1 MPLDSA
7 GLPLVAGR
15 KVSLAWVILVGFLLA
30 AMCASSVSADAHAL
44 ASGENPAGL
53 TRYALQHDGVE
64 REYLVYTPPS
74 LAGEEL
80 PLLLALHGY
89 GTTASGFAAIYGLNE
104 HASATGYRVVYPQ
117 GSHFMGG
124 FGESPQANDYLVTSW
139 NDLGSNFT
147 PSAKGPHC
155 TDDRL
160 KYPCPEE
167 CGSCNHC
174 AWTSCYDD
182 AGFLGQVLD
191 QAEADYP
198 TNASRVYILGVSN
211 GAMMAMR
218 LACNMPKRFAAVAAV
233 IATMPPGFEC
243 APASSLPMLHL
254 AGAKDDTVGHDGT
267 ATTNGWIFA
276 SIEDTQAVWAQG
288 MGCEGTVSPWRTA
301 LTETQGLQ
309 CTTINRCPGKGHQ
322 VVSCLDPDAGHEWR
336 GQRDQNIPAN
346 CVYPIQTQTFPDQP
360 ACAAYSRGKAPWG
373 MDLAWEFLS
382 RYQLK
387 DVQ

>member
-1 MPLDSA
+1 MLLNSA
-7 GLPLVAGR
+7 GRPLIAGR
-15 KVSLAWVILVGFLLA
+15 KAYIAWFLLIGFSLA
-30 AMCASSVSADAHAL
+30 AMSVSSVYGDVPAL
-44 ASGENPAGL
+44 GSGENPNGL
-53 TRYALQHDGVE
+53 TRHVLQHDGVE

-74 LAGEEL
+74 LAGEKL

-104 HASATGYRVVYPQ
+104 HASATGYRVAYPQ

-124 FGESPQANDYLVTSW
+124 FGESPQTNDYLVTSW

-160 KYPCPEE
+160 KYPCPPE

-182 AGFLGQVLD
+182 VGFLGQVLN

-198 TNASRVYILGVSN
+198 TDNSRVYILGVSN

-218 LACNMPKRFAAVAAV
+218 LACNMPERFAAAVAL

-243 APASSLPMLHL
+243 APTISLPLLHL
-254 AGAKDDTVGHDGT
+254 AGARDDTVGYDGT
-267 ATTNGWIFA
+267 ATSAGWIFA
-276 SIEDTQAVWAQG
+276 SSEDTQAIWAEG
-288 MGCEGTVSPWRTA
+288 MGCSGTVAPWQTA
-301 LTETQGLQ
+301 LTDTQGLQ
-309 CTTINRCPGKGHQ
+309 CTSFGGCPTKGHE
-322 VVSCLDPDAGHEWR
+322 VVSCLDPEAGHEWR

-346 CVYPIQTQTFPDQP
+346 CSYPMQADTFPDQP
-360 ACAAYSRGKAPWG
+360 ACAPYSLEQAPWG
-373 MDLAWEFLS
+373 MDLAWGFLS
-382 RYQLK
+382 RY
-387 DVQ
+387 

>member
-1 MPLDSA
+1 MVSRGFLVVVGRQRYFIGFVLIVFILAGGFAGGVSA
-7 GLPLVAGR
+7 G
-15 KVSLAWVILVGFLLA
+15 
-30 AMCASSVSADAHAL
+30 AL
-44 ASGENPAGL
+44 APGSGEDPTGL
-53 TRYALQHDGVE
+53 TRHVLQHDEVE

-74 LAGEEL
+74 LAGKEL

-89 GTTASGFAAIYGLNE
+89 GTTASGFATIYGMNE

-124 FGESPQANDYLVTSW
+124 FGESPQTNDYLVTSW

-160 KYPCPEE
+160 KYPCPPE

-182 AGFLGQVLD
+182 AGFLGQVLN
-191 QAEADYP
+191 QVEADYS
-198 TNASRVYILGVSN
+198 TDESRVYILGVSN

-243 APASSLPMLHL
+243 APASSLPLLSL
-254 AGAKDDTVGHDGT
+254 AGATDDTVGHDGT
-267 ATTNGWIFA
+267 ATSNGWIFA
-276 SIEDTQAVWAQG
+276 SIEDTQAIWAEG
-288 MGCEGTVSPWRTA
+288 MGCEGTVLPWRTA
-301 LTETQGLQ
+301 LTENQGLQ
-309 CTTINRCPGKGHQ
+309 CTAISGCPVEAHH
-322 VVSCLDPDAGHEWR
+322 VVSCLDPEAGHEWR

-346 CVYPIQTQTFPDQP
+346 CVYPMQTHTFPDQP
-360 ACAAYSRGKAPWG
+360 ACAAYSREKAPWG

-387 DVQ
+387 DVR

>member
-1 MPLDSA
+1 MVSRGFPA
-7 GLPLVAGR
+7 VAGR
-15 KVSLAWVILVGFLLA
+15 QMSFIGVLLIVFVLAVMHVSG
-30 AMCASSVSADAHAL
+30 VSAGAPAGGSD
-44 ASGENPAGL
+44 EDPAGL
-53 TRYALQHDGVE
+53 TRYVLQHDGVE
-64 REYLVYTPPS
+64 RQYLVFTPPS

-89 GTTASGFAAIYGLNE
+89 GTTASGFAATYGLNE

-155 TDDRL
+155 TEDRL

-182 AGFLGQVLD
+182 AGFLAQVLS
-191 QAEADYP
+191 QAETNYP
-198 TNASRVYILGVSN
+198 TDASRVYILGVSN

-218 LACNMPKRFAAVAAV
+218 LACNMSERFAGVVAL

-243 APASSLPMLHL
+243 APDISLPLLLL

-276 SIEDTQAVWAQG
+276 SIEDTQAIWAQG

-322 VVSCLDPDAGHEWR
+322 VVSCLDPEAGHEWR

-346 CVYPIQTQTFPDQP
+346 CVYPMQAETFPGQP
-360 ACAAYSRGKAPWG
+360 ACTVYSREAPPWG

-387 DVQ
+387 DAR